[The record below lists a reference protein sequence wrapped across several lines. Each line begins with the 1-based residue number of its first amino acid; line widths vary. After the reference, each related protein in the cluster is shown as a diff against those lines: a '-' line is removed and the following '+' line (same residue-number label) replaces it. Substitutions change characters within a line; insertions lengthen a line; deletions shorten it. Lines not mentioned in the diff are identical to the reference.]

1 MNKKKKI
8 IFISLGAIAVIAILV
23 LVVCFLN
30 VTNDLKKSE
39 KEMQEFEELI
49 ALEKEEALNDLH
61 DLQIKFE
68 EEKEKEVVTEEL
80 LKELEEKRDHV
91 MALQDELKKTKA
103 TSAAEIKR
111 LKKELSTLREVL
123 ADYSRQIDELYRENT
138 DLKNEN
144 KKLIAGKKKAEQ
156 EKINLQKD
164 KKALEQIVDIAS
176 QLNATNTKIETIR
189 GNGKKT
195 KHLRSAKQFKV
206 SCTISRN
213 ITASTGYK
221 VAYVRITQPDGEL
234 LTKDIDR
241 DTFKFQ
247 NQKMGY
253 SMCKEFE
260 HTGEEQSLVF
270 YWDVEDAKALQ
281 DGNYHVSIIV
291 DDNIIGEGSA
301 YFD

>member
-1 MNKKKKI
+1 MDKKKKI
-8 IFISLGAIAVIAILV
+8 LFISLGATAVIAIVV

-30 VTNDLKKSE
+30 VTSDLKDSE
-39 KEMQEFEELI
+39 KEKQEFEELI

-68 EEKEKEVVTEEL
+68 MEKEKEVVTEDL
-80 LKELEEKRDHV
+80 LKELEEKRIHV
-91 MALQDELKKTKA
+91 MALQDELKKTKT

-123 ADYSRQIDELYRENT
+123 ADYSRQIDELYQQNT
-138 DLKNEN
+138 ELKDEN
-144 KKLIAGKKKAEQ
+144 KKLKNEKKKAEQ
-156 EKINLQKD
+156 EKLNLQKD

-176 QLNATNTKIETIR
+176 QLNATNTKIEPINSR
-189 GNGKKT
+189 GKRTKKL
-195 KHLRSAKQFKV
+195 KSAKQFKV

-213 ITASTGYK
+213 VTASTGYK

-234 LTKDIDR
+234 LTKDSDR
-241 DTFKFQ
+241 DTFQFQ

-253 SMCKEFE
+253 SMYKEFE

-270 YWDVEDAKALQ
+270 YWDIEDAKALQ

-291 DDNIIGEGSA
+291 DEDIIGEGSA
-301 YFD
+301 NFD